1 MYLAIKDVKAIDNY
15 KLILTFENNEK
26 RLFDMTPYLELG
38 VFKTLKDKN
47 LFKTVKISF
56 DTIEWANGADIDPE
70 TLYEN
75 SHSIS

>member
-1 MYLAIKDVKAIDNY
+1 MYLSVKDVKAMDNY

-38 VFKTLKDKN
+38 VFKTLKDEN
-47 LFKTVKISF
+47 LFKTVKVSF
-56 DTIEWANGADIDPE
+56 DTIEWSNGADIDPE

>member
-1 MYLAIKDVKAIDNY
+1 MYLAVKDVKVMDNY

-26 RLFDMTPYLELG
+26 KLFDMIPYLELG
-38 VFKTLKDKN
+38 VFKTLKNEN
-47 LFKTVKISF
+47 LFKTVKVSF
-56 DTIEWANGADIDPE
+56 DTIEWSNGADIDPE